1 MFFFFKTNSITNGVL
16 VDPMTESFIASNH
29 PLCFERFNFLFNC
42 NKISVS
48 HSVQK
53 RGVTFRSISPLS
65 DKSLFD
71 FEKKRASSS
80 SSSPFSASAHHY
92 LSPSLYQ
99 VYQSRFP
106 FEKLSTF
113 LFWCFDLICISIF
126 RFVGL
131 KLGFGVFKP
140 CCCVYVSKVLGFIDI
155 YHC

>member
-1 MFFFFKTNSITNGVL
+1 
-16 VDPMTESFIASNH
+16 MTESFIASNH

-53 RGVTFRSISPLS
+53 RGVTFRFISPLS

-80 SSSPFSASAHHY
+80 SSSLLLPITISLH
-92 LSPSLYQ
+92 LSLSG
-99 VYQSRFP
+99 YQSRFP

-140 CCCVYVSKVLGFIDI
+140 CCVYVSKVLGFIDI
-155 YHC
+155 YHW